1 MPIYLYET
9 KKGDLVQEIRSVAD
23 RDKGPMRR
31 RMAAPY
37 VFRGHPDP
45 NTTDQ
50 GAKRFYRKAEEIGR
64 LRSRRYS
71 KNKIKQIWGW

>member
-9 KKGDLVQEIRSVAD
+9 EKGELVQEIRSVAD
-23 RDKGPMRR
+23 RDRGPMRR

-45 NTTDQ
+45 STTEQ
-50 GAKRFYRKAEEIGR
+50 GAKRFYRQAEEKSK